1 LRSIRSWPLCA
12 TLAEQ
17 RFRVAAVA
25 FAPQMPKNAENPF
38 WINPWKGANVLQWPL
53 FSDLSFHA

>member
-1 LRSIRSWPLCA
+1 M
-12 TLAEQ
+12 
-17 RFRVAAVA
+17 AAVA

-38 WINPWKGANVLQWPL
+38 CVNTLSSANVLQWPL

>member
-1 LRSIRSWPLCA
+1 M
-12 TLAEQ
+12 
-17 RFRVAAVA
+17 AAVA

-38 WINPWKGANVLQWPL
+38 WINPSKGANVLQWPL